1 MCGEGG
7 TERAERYKETS
18 KGVWRTEEEE
28 RGETR
33 YQRRKKKAFIQER
46 KTTADT
52 QGRIVMINILM

>member
-1 MCGEGG
+1 MGKGG

-46 KTTADT
+46 KTT
-52 QGRIVMINILM
+52 G